1 MKRMNKELIK
11 IIISSVFIGLG
22 IILLSYLIVNNI
34 LQNKITKIITTN
46 DLIIE
51 YPPNIKANLNSLTDI
66 NGLNSEY
73 YSVNVTNTS
82 NSNIQYEI
90 ILTSIIS
97 DQDYVRVSIDNG
109 LIRTLSNY
117 EQNNCYKFGN
127 YEISPGITNVKRIR
141 MWLNKETSPYNSKSY
156 KFKIEVHELNK

>member
-51 YPPNIKANLNSLTDI
+51 YPPNIKANLSLFI
-66 NGLNSEY
+66 
-73 YSVNVTNTS
+73 
-82 NSNIQYEI
+82 
-90 ILTSIIS
+90 
-97 DQDYVRVSIDNG
+97 
-109 LIRTLSNY
+109 
-117 EQNNCYKFGN
+117 
-127 YEISPGITNVKRIR
+127 
-141 MWLNKETSPYNSKSY
+141 
-156 KFKIEVHELNK
+156 